1 MTACPHLETGRLI
14 LRPFQAEDLDAL
26 AAIRA
31 DERVARF
38 TGGPRSRTDVWTTIL
53 RSAGM
58 WELLGF
64 GYWAACDRESGAL
77 IGEVGFADFQRGMVP
92 DISGLPEAGWI
103 IAPEAWGAGLA
114 SEAVAA
120 IHAWLDSARPGRSVC
135 IISPENAASVRIAL
149 KQGYRETSQG
159 QLGEAR
165 VTVYHREPPQSR
177 A

>member
-1 MTACPHLETGRLI
+1 MPECPTLQSEHLT
-14 LRPFQAEDLDAL
+14 LRPFRAEDLDAL

-38 TGGPRSRTDVWTTIL
+38 TGGPRTRTDVWTTIL

-58 WELLGF
+58 WDLLGF
-64 GYWAACDRESGAL
+64 GYWAACDSGSGAL
-77 IGEVGFADFQRGMVP
+77 VGEVGFADFQRGMTP

-103 IAPEAWGAGLA
+103 IAPDHWGRGLA

-120 IHAWLDSARPGRSVC
+120 IHAWLDTARPTRSVC
-135 IISPENAASVRIAL
+135 IISPENAASVRIAQ
-149 KQGYRETSQG
+149 KQGYYETSFG
-159 QLGEAR
+159 QLGEAT
-165 VTVYHREPPQSR
+165 VTVYHREPPQSG

>member
-1 MTACPHLETGRLI
+1 MPACPTLESAHLI
-14 LRPFQAEDLDAL
+14 LRPFRAGDLDAL

-38 TGGPRSRTDVWTTIL
+38 TGGLRTRTDVWTTIL

-58 WELLGF
+58 WDLLGF
-64 GYWAACDRESGAL
+64 GYWAACDRVSGAL
-77 IGEVGFADFQRGMVP
+77 VGEVGFADFERGMTP

-103 IAPEAWGAGLA
+103 IAPEFWGRGLA

-120 IHAWLDSARPGRSVC
+120 MHAWLDGARRTRSVC
-135 IISPENAASVRIAL
+135 IISPENAASVRIAD
-149 KQGYRETSQG
+149 KQGYRETALAK
-159 QLGEAR
+159 LGDGT
-165 VTVYHREPPQSR
+165 VTVYHREPPQGG